1 MRSLGGTRSGRR
13 PLVVSLTNTDLA
25 ITETPTVDRRRQ
37 PPYAA
42 EARAATPWVFPETRR
57 TRLLLCLPA
66 RRPARVS
73 YACSVTRASD
83 RLRRLLWGGAPALPR
98 DVVVLGVVA
107 FFVMLGF
114 GVVIP
119 VLPVYVRSFGV
130 GYLEVGAVVSA
141 FAVMRLIAN
150 PFVGKLLDVAGERV
164 VLAVGIGI
172 VAVSSALVGLADS
185 YLQVLLLRGA
195 GGIGSAMFTVAAMTL
210 LLASSDPGTR
220 GRAVGFYQGGFLIG
234 GMAGP
239 AVGGLLSGIS
249 LHAPFFFYAG
259 TLVVAGAVGLALL
272 RRHDR
277 TADAVGTIP
286 LRPFRE
292 VLGDARYQSAL
303 LSNLAQGWAAMGVR
317 SALIPVLV
325 VEVLHGEPA
334 WTGVAFAIAAVA
346 QTLALLPAGRF
357 VDAVGRRPAIVAAFA
372 VGAVVMVA
380 IPFVTELW
388 MLVLLLCVYGV
399 AAAFM
404 GTAPAAAV
412 GDAAGARGGQPVAVF
427 EAFGDAGAIAGPLVA
442 GLLVDAFG
450 FEAAFGSAVVLMA
463 AASLFALRM
472 PRGRVA
478 TAA

>member
-1 MRSLGGTRSGRR
+1 M
-13 PLVVSLTNTDLA
+13 
-25 ITETPTVDRRRQ
+25 
-37 PPYAA
+37 
-42 EARAATPWVFPETRR
+42 ARASET
-57 TRLLLCLPA
+57 
-66 RRPARVS
+66 
-73 YACSVTRASD
+73 
-83 RLRRLLWGGAPALPR
+83 LRRLAWGRGAPLPR

-114 GVVIP
+114 GVVVP

-141 FAVMRLIAN
+141 FAVMRLVAN
-150 PFVGKLLDVAGERV
+150 PFVGKLVDLVGERV
-164 VLAVGIGI
+164 VLASGIGI
-172 VAVSSALVGLADS
+172 VALSSALVGLADN

-195 GGIGSAMFTVAAMTL
+195 GGIGSAMFTVSAMTL
-210 LLASSDPGTR
+210 LLASSEPATR
-220 GRAVGFYQGGFLIG
+220 GRSVGFYQGGFLIG

-239 AVGGLLSGIS
+239 AVGGLLAGIS

-272 RRHDR
+272 QRHDR
-277 TADAVGTIP
+277 NETTAPEPA
-286 LRPFRE
+286 RPFRE
-292 VLGDARYQSAL
+292 VLRDSRYQTAL
-303 LSNLAQGWAAMGVR
+303 LANLAQGWSAMGVR

-334 WTGVAFAIAAVA
+334 WTGIAFAIAAVA

-357 VDAVGRRPAIVAAFA
+357 VDTVGRRPAIIASFA
-372 VGAVVMVA
+372 VGALIMLA
-380 IPFVTELW
+380 IPAVTSLW
-388 MLVLLLCVYGV
+388 LLIVLLSLYGV

-427 EAFGDAGAIAGPLVA
+427 QAFSDAGAIAGPLVA

-450 FEAAFGSAVVLMA
+450 FEAAFGSAFVLMA
-463 AASLFALRM
+463 AASVFALRM
-472 PRGRVA
+472 PRTRPVA
-478 TAA
+478 A